1 MKTLGSVVERV
12 SRIMIDNLGTHTI
25 SLQSYKLEDRYL
37 VMVSAFDKNNDDVK
51 NFSFYSDMS
60 PIERGRL
67 FVELV
72 KYLAENEYIL
82 VL

>member
-1 MKTLGSVVERV
+1 MKILGSIVERV
-12 SRIMIDNLGTHTI
+12 SKIMIDNLGTHTI

-37 VMVSAFDKNNDDVK
+37 VMVGAFDKNNEDVK

-67 FVELV
+67 YVELV
-72 KYLAENEYIL
+72 KYLVENDYIL
-82 VL
+82 

>member
-1 MKTLGSVVERV
+1 MKVLGSVVERV

-37 VMVSAFDKNNDDVK
+37 VMVGAFDKNNDDVK

-67 FVELV
+67 YIELIE
-72 KYLAENEYIL
+72 YLAENDYIL
-82 VL
+82 L